1 MTCIDAAIIKALVEH
16 IGGNPD
22 DVVVGG
28 SSTDTIIPVTWS
40 TQTVDKYEMLAFSI
54 PDGSDI
60 KIGTCL
66 KLTGDGHN
74 VTEKEWC
81 LYCVSN
87 LSNTYRFRTPGKTFD
102 FTKTGD
108 LYVADEIAVGM
119 NIQAI
124 PDNSTTGLF
133 KISNNEMMN
142 QAFETIF
149 LAINSMA

>member
-1 MTCIDAAIIKALVEH
+1 MSSIDAAIIKALVEH
-16 IGGNPD
+16 IGMNPD
-22 DVVVGG
+22 EVPTGG

-40 TQTVDKYEMLAFSI
+40 TQNVDGYDMLAFSL
-54 PDGSDI
+54 PEGSEI

-66 KLTGDGHN
+66 KLTYIYNGN
-74 VTEKEWC
+74 NREWY
-81 LYCVSN
+81 LYCVQR
-87 LSNTYRFRTPGKTFD
+87 LSDGYRFRTSGKVFP
-102 FTKTGD
+102 FTKTGN

-149 LAINSMA
+149 LAISSMT

>member
-1 MTCIDAAIIKALVEH
+1 MSSIDAAIIKALVEH
-16 IGGNPD
+16 IGMNPD
-22 DVVVGG
+22 EVPTGG

-40 TQTVDKYEMLAFSI
+40 TQNVDGYDMLAFSL
-54 PDGSDI
+54 PEGQ
-60 KIGTCL
+60 KINYGTCL
-66 KLTGDGHN
+66 KLTGDGNN
-74 VTEKEWC
+74 VTETEWC

-87 LSNTYRFRTPGKTFD
+87 LSDTYRFRAFGKVFP
-102 FTKTGD
+102 FTKTGN

-142 QAFETIF
+142 QAFELIF
-149 LAINSMA
+149 DAINSMA